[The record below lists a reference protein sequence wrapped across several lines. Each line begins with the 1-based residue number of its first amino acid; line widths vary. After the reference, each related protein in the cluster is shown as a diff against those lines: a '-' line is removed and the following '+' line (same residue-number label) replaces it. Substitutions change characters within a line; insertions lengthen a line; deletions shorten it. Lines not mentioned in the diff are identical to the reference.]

1 MRNLQSLNSRVLLSF
16 WQTSV
21 QSSSH
26 VVLDKNVTVNMSC
39 VYIKEKIYEL
49 IIIIL
54 ATLHK

>member
-26 VVLDKNVTVNMSC
+26 VVLDKNVAVNMSC
-39 VYIKEKIYEL
+39 VYIKEKIYEV

>member
-1 MRNLQSLNSRVLLSF
+1 MRNLQSLNFRVLLSF

-26 VVLDKNVTVNMSC
+26 VVLDKNVAVNMSC